1 MEQKIVQFK
10 NRGMRQ
16 DESISKAS
24 DEFAFKN
31 INVRITA
38 VNDNTLFSVTNEKG
52 PSEINLYTRLRKV
65 PIYADYNSET
75 QELYCYTN
83 SPVKSD
89 ITITYQCGDWS
100 EYIMTILSG
109 ETKSNT
115 VNLEG
120 SPYEPDGNFNPKH
133 QEDSECIYYPFYE
146 DDVPQG
152 DLVKSSIIGAYIG
165 KCIIDKYLII
175 FTKQESGSIV
185 TNRIYRLEFKHGIV
199 DYTEEDYIYSTLLV
213 ESNNL
218 NILSPVETVGS
229 YERDDIIKVYW
240 VDGVNPN
247 RIINIMAETQPDSFD
262 FLPTVD
268 NFPSVNI
275 TKQYGGNGKFP
286 AGVIQYFIS
295 YYNKLGQ
302 ETKIVAATD
311 LQYIS
316 FKDRGGKADE
326 IVNLSFILELSNLD
340 TSFDYVRVYSAKR
353 TSIDGPVES
362 QIVGDYK
369 IVGTNIKITDN
380 NIDQASIDSSL
391 LYYIGGDTFT
401 AYTID
406 DKDGVLFFGN
416 IETAD
421 NNIDNSTV
429 REIEEN
435 CVGKDDENFDIS
447 RRQSKYIES
456 DVIDFEYK
464 DTEENFDIYYYTR
477 NWPFEEYGYTKD
489 NNSKGF
495 KSGEFYRF
503 AIQLQKNTGEW
514 SEPIWIGD
522 KKCELR
528 PNNVIG
534 GKVQIPIAKIVNS
547 QYFQNIQGYKKYR
560 LLMAETSQSNRTV
573 LGQAIAIPTVF
584 NILERYNDSPS
595 FIASWFTRGS
605 LGYNRGYN
613 EFDYLGMPVGG
624 HYSQIVEKQKD
635 AYHYDKSSVVGE
647 INNSQ
652 DIVEFTGYSTDSE
665 KLEFCYDNKELYL
678 VNKSVVT
685 LHSPE
690 ISYSDIDGDNLRLN
704 YVGIIPISNV
714 YIQNNI
720 QWENSHDD
728 TPFIDVVENEYI
740 SGSTTHYPQTL
751 KSCFAFNSSKID
763 KDGDIVSPQENVKYK
778 LYAWQKTGSI
788 SGQTNLQNNQNV
800 PYDKLKHKVFSNFI
814 YSYRSIYF
822 KNNTYSGSIGE
833 LRTFDSDDI
842 SAIKINNKSKYYYGN
857 YDKLSSSENGYDV
870 TCYNV
875 TNQQYEVSTG
885 AQQIQKDPVRIK
897 YKSTKHGVF
906 SFDSNHILP
915 GPFEGVGSTIDKI
928 LTYSYPWGTE
938 NFVYDNNDI
947 IDISPQ
953 SISDLCISPN
963 GSTWFPPRGE
973 YVMLVDIIRNG
984 GSQYDYPTDENLQ
997 KIKWIPISEPSDL
1010 NQNAVANS
1018 GDTYY
1023 QRWDCLR
1030 TYPWTE
1036 EDENSVV
1043 DIVSFMVETHI
1054 NLDGRCDVNRGYTNA
1069 INARPTNYGLMNN
1082 VYSQTNNFFEYN
1094 ILDERFDHRIFPNQF
1109 AWSLNKQ
1116 DVSEIDAWTSV
1127 TLSNIKN
1134 VDGSYGPI
1142 NAIEKLNDT
1151 LIGFQD
1157 RAIFAI
1163 NFNNRTQI
1171 STEQGLPIELANSG
1185 KVDGVTYIT
1194 RNYGCKNKYSIVNA
1208 KSGIYFIDDENRA
1221 LIRIGKDG
1229 LADISTAAGMSVWFR
1244 GLSSYNNLWS
1254 GGSLS
1259 NSIVLQYDSNR
1270 GDIYI
1275 MRTSGGGEND
1285 CIVYNEILQC
1295 FTSFFDNGYMFPLMY
1310 NFGGETY
1317 SLYGNSFYKMFGGT
1331 YLNNYSIDY
1340 RINPEPLTDKVF
1352 TNLEYI
1358 ADCTDSDGSVDD
1370 SHIIEADDIPFSKIE
1385 VWNEYQYGSS
1395 DITEDKFMPNSYKQ
1409 KFRIRRVDIPR
1420 ASGSKY
1426 GMDRMRNPWIHLRIS
1441 RTSGFNH
1448 KMTFHSML
1456 VRYFK

>member
-1 MEQKIVQFK
+1 MEQKIVQFR

-52 PSEINLYTRLRKV
+52 PIEINLYTRLRKV
-65 PIYADYNSET
+65 PIYADYNSESE
-75 QELYCYTN
+75 ELYCYTN

-89 ITITYQCGDWS
+89 VTIVYQYGDWS
-100 EYIMTILSG
+100 EYTMTILSG
-109 ETKSNT
+109 ETKSNS
-115 VNLEG
+115 VNLSG

-133 QEDSECIYYPFYE
+133 QEDNECIYYPFYE
-146 DDVPQG
+146 GGVPQG
-152 DLVKSSIIGAYIG
+152 GLFKSSIIGSYIG

-175 FTKQESGSIV
+175 FTKQKSGSIV
-185 TNRIYRLEFKHGIV
+185 TNRIYRLEFKHGVV
-199 DYTEEDYIYSTLLV
+199 DYTEEDYIFSTLLV

-247 RIINIMAETQPDSFD
+247 RVINVMTETQPDSFD
-262 FLPTVD
+262 FLPTVND
-268 NFPSVNI
+268 FPSISV

-286 AGVIQYFIS
+286 AGVIQYFVS

-353 TSIDGPVES
+353 SSIDGPIDA
-362 QIVGDYK
+362 QIVGDY
-369 IVGTNIKITDN
+369 NIDSTSVRIIDN
-380 NIDQASIDSSL
+380 NIAQASIDSSL
-391 LYYIGGDTFT
+391 LYYIGGDSFI
-401 AYTID
+401 ASTIE

-416 IETAD
+416 IEATNSGIIPSNIKDQIKSYCIGND
-421 NNIDNSTV
+421 NDSNVIEFDYYDTNIVTQQDNFGWLGDFT
-429 REIEEN
+429 EYNNE
-435 CVGKDDENFDIS
+435 
-447 RRQSKYIES
+447 QSEQ
-456 DVIDFEYK
+456 
-464 DTEENFDIYYYTR
+464 TC
-477 NWPFEEYGYTKD
+477 
-489 NNSKGF
+489 F
-495 KSGEFYRF
+495 KSGETYRF
-503 AIQLQKNTGEW
+503 AIQLQSNTGEW
-514 SEPIWIGD
+514 SEPIYIGD
-522 KKCELR
+522 KTCSKAPKTIPGKTIKLATAKLV
-528 PNNVIG
+528 NVSFLDSISD
-534 GKVQIPIAKIVNS
+534 KYS
-547 QYFQNIQGYKKYR
+547 KYR
-560 LLMAETSQSNRTV
+560 VLMAETSQSTRKI
-573 LGQAIAIPTVF
+573 IAQGILTPTVF
-584 NILERYNDSPS
+584 NVLERYNDSPS
-595 FIASWFTRGS
+595 FIYSWFIRGMKSRGS
-605 LGYNRGYN
+605 DAGKYTGLAPGQHYDTIYRGNIRSSGTIYNDDFLIG
-613 EFDYLGMPVGG
+613 EI
-624 HYSQIVEKQKD
+624 QCVEKPIFPKLNPDGD
-635 AYHYDKSSVVGE
+635 AQSFCQD
-647 INNSQ
+647 NNEQ
-652 DIVEFTGYSTDSE
+652 YYIDRT
-665 KLEFCYDNKELYL
+665 
-678 VNKSVVT
+678 VVT
-685 LHSPE
+685 MNSPE
-690 ISYSDIDGDNLRLN
+690 ILYGNPINKDGVTLSI
-704 YVGIIPISNV
+704 VGIVPISNV
-714 YIQNNI
+714 YTDFTID
-720 QWENSHDD
+720 WENSHNNSCRTVDYD
-728 TPFIDVVENEYI
+728 GWFYDLTKTFK
-740 SGSTTHYPQTL
+740 YPEML
-751 KSCFAFNSSKID
+751 KSGYLFECDEID
-763 KDGDIVSPQENVKYK
+763 SNGNITEGNKRRYK
-778 LYAWQKTGSI
+778 LYAWNKTGSI
-788 SGQTNLQNNQNV
+788 VGQLKLKNNQTV
-800 PYDKLKHKVFSNFI
+800 KYDTLKHKIFSNFS
-814 YSYRSIYF
+814 YSSGTYYLSSNVNIFGNNEF
-822 KNNTYSGSIGE
+822 KI
-833 LRTFDSDDI
+833 FDSDELTTK
-842 SAIKINNKSKYYYGN
+842 KIDNKSRYYYGN
-857 YDKLSSSENGYDV
+857 YDKLLTPKKAYSVEYRYTDV
-870 TCYNV
+870 DSFDTKGSV
-875 TNQQYEVSTG
+875 SNQV
-885 AQQIQKDPVRIK
+885 DPIRIK
-897 YKSTKHGVF
+897 YKSQKHGII
-906 SFDSNHILP
+906 SLPSENFDYCLP
-915 GPFEGVGSTIDKI
+915 GFSSDNIVLQDGT
-928 LTYSYPWGTE
+928 YPWGYMSFGYGLTPTE
-938 NFVYDNNDI
+938 SFIGGATPNINDYLI
-947 IDISPQ
+947 IA
-953 SISDLCISPN
+953 
-963 GSTWFPPRGE
+963 E
-973 YVMLVDIIRNG
+973 LVDYNVIP
-984 GSQYDYPTDENLQ
+984 YDTPTEDNL
-997 KIKWIPISEPSDL
+997 KKLSWIPIGDAKNL
-1010 NQNAVANS
+1010 NETTDRTT

-1023 QRWDCLR
+1023 KRWDCLR

-1054 NLDGRCDVNRGYTNA
+1054 NLDGRCDINKGYTNQL
-1069 INARPTNYGLMNN
+1069 NARPTNFGLMND
-1082 VYSQTNNFFEYN
+1082 VYSQHNNIFKYN
-1094 ILDERFDHRIFPNQF
+1094 ILDERFDHRSFQNQF

-1116 DVSEIDAWTSV
+1116 DVSEIDAWTSA

-1244 GLSSYNNLWS
+1244 GLNSYNNIWN
-1254 GGSLS
+1254 GGSLEDA
-1259 NSIVLQYDSNR
+1259 IVLQYDSNR

-1275 MRTSGGGEND
+1275 MRKND

-1295 FTSFFDNGYMFPLMY
+1295 FTSFFDNRYEFPLMY

-1317 SLYGNSFYKMFGGT
+1317 SLYGNSFYKMFGGA

-1358 ADCTDSDGSVDD
+1358 ADCTDSDNDID
-1370 SHIIEADDIPFSKIE
+1370 TRQIIESDIPFSKIE
-1385 VWNEYQYGSS
+1385 AWNEYQYGSS
-1395 DITEDKFMPNSYKQ
+1395 DITEDKFMPNNYKQ

-1441 RTSGFNH
+1441 KTSGFNH

-1456 VRYFK
+1456 VKYFK